1 MTRKSCVQGSNP
13 PASIRP
19 LFRPSPWSWSVAAGF
34 PVAAA
39 VGQEVRRG
47 KHHLPSDRWMGFV
60 RRDARAIPACRR
72 IARHG
77 CTESELVRVSQLIPQ
92 ARSLR
97 FSFSPQALSGEIR
110 WSRDASSERKSDAA
124 REARTALNWRRRL
137 SGKGH
142 DAGIRRRA
150 SESGRRS
157 GVTPVSSLSPS
168 SEALHPDACADE
180 SCVRS
185 RRSRRNAL
193 AVRSRKPG
201 DLTGHPPSDGPVCPR
216 EICDNS
222 WLAGC
227 AGVFGRPRRSLV
239 SVNVASP
246 MELGPEER

>member
-1 MTRKSCVQGSNP
+1 MSSCR
-13 PASIRP
+13 AI
-19 LFRPSPWSWSVAAGF
+19 
-34 PVAAA
+34 
-39 VGQEVRRG
+39 
-47 KHHLPSDRWMGFV
+47 DWMGF
-60 RRDARAIPACRR
+60 AAKTP
-72 IARHG
+72 
-77 CTESELVRVSQLIPQ
+77 
-92 ARSLR
+92 ARSLLAAVLPAMGVR
-97 FSFSPQALSGEIR
+97 RRVGSRETANPVGTVATIFVLSPSLIWGIR
-110 WSRDASSERKSDAA
+110 WSRDASSERESDAA

-157 GVTPVSSLSPS
+157 GVTTVSSPSPS

-193 AVRSRKPG
+193 PVRSRKPG
-201 DLTGHPPSDGPVCPR
+201 DLTGHPASDGPDCLR
-216 EICDNS
+216 ENCDNS

-227 AGVFGRPRRSLV
+227 AGVFGRLRRSLV